1 MSPSDPTMTDESATG
16 AARGVSPVIDPQWS
30 VNELLQRYP
39 NSVRVLNA
47 LGVDTCC
54 GGASSLVDAAA
65 EVGLNTPALLA
76 ALADVSA

>member
-1 MSPSDPTMTDESATG
+1 MTDERAAG
-16 AARGVSPVIDPQWS
+16 AAPVAPPVIDPQWS

-39 NSVRVLNA
+39 KSARVLNA

-65 EVGLNTPALLA
+65 EVGLDPSSLLVA
-76 ALADVSA
+76 VADASAEVSA